1 MQEILLIGIILIIL
15 IKVILK
21 HNKDFTYLR
30 IKIKFIGL
38 DIEIKG
44 KEKKHPPNQ

>member
-1 MQEILLIGIILIIL
+1 MIEIIFLGIIIL
-15 IKVILK
+15 SLVKLILK
-21 HNKDFTYLR
+21 HNKDFSYIK

-44 KEKKHPPNQ
+44 KEKKNP

>member
-1 MQEILLIGIILIIL
+1 MQEILLIGMILIIL
-15 IKVILK
+15 IRVILK
-21 HNKDFTYLR
+21 HNKDFSYIK

-44 KEKKHPPNQ
+44 KEKKHPPTK